1 MNEMRAN
8 PFAVASY
15 PLLARFRFA
24 KGPPSREEQLFRFLH
39 SAIAGG
45 SLAAGSRLPAS
56 RLLARE
62 LGTARQ
68 TVVAVFERL
77 QAEGLLTARRGDGTY
92 VADIAAAIAAR
103 PQRPAAPRVSRRAQ
117 AVDAAGSAAPG
128 VIRPLE
134 PGVPDLSD
142 FPFGVWARL
151 SGRFWRSSK
160 PQDLTYSDG
169 AGVPQLRQ
177 AISGFVSAFRGVP
190 CHPDQ
195 VVITAG
201 TQSGIMTAALLLT
214 DPGDLA
220 LVESPG
226 YRTAHHALRLA
237 GLQLAPLPVDWQ
249 GARPESADPAD
260 LARARLLLCAP
271 AHHYPL
277 GATTTLQRRQ
287 ELLAWAEAQDAAIIE
302 DDYDS
307 EFRYAGPPLPG
318 LAQLDQGRGRVIYA
332 GTLSKLLAP
341 GLRVGFLV
349 LPDPLIEPARGV
361 RLAIDRH
368 LSTPLQQVTAAFIAN
383 GHLAAHIRRMIPLY
397 AERRAALVA
406 ALEHHLG
413 SIARV
418 RGAETGLTLCAE
430 LPDAAMEAKAAALA
444 EALGLGCKPLSRFV
458 LEGQRPQ
465 HRGLVMGFATSPPE
479 VLEQAVADLARGLG
493 TRADAISGS

>member
-1 MNEMRAN
+1 MNEMRTN
-8 PFAVASY
+8 PFVLASY

-39 SAIAGG
+39 GAIVDG
-45 SLAAGSRLPAS
+45 SLPAGCRLPAS
-56 RLLARE
+56 RLLAGE
-62 LGTARQ
+62 LRTARQ
-68 TVVAVFERL
+68 TVVAVYERL
-77 QAEGLLTARRGDGTY
+77 QAEGLLSARQGDGTY
-92 VADIAAAIAAR
+92 VSEIAASIAAR
-103 PQRPAAPRVSRRAQ
+103 PRTPSAPRLSRRAR
-117 AVDAAGSAAPG
+117 AVDAAGSATPG

-134 PGVPDLSD
+134 PGVPDLSG

-151 SGRFWRSSK
+151 SGRFWRSCS
-160 PQDLTYSDG
+160 PGTLTYADG
-169 AGVPQLRQ
+169 AGLLQLRQ
-177 AISGFVSAFRGVP
+177 AVSGFVTAFRGVP
-190 CHPDQ
+190 CRAEQ

-201 TQSGIMTAALLLT
+201 TQSGVTTAAMLLT
-214 DPGDLA
+214 DPGDVA

-237 GLQLAPLPVDWQ
+237 GLELAPLPVDWQ
-249 GARPESADPAD
+249 GARPESANPAD
-260 LARARLLLCAP
+260 LDRARLLLCAP

-287 ELLAWAEAQDAAIIE
+287 ELLAWAEARDAAIIE

-341 GLRVGFLV
+341 GLRVGFLIM
-349 LPDPLIEPARGV
+349 PEPMVDAARAV

-406 ALEHHLG
+406 ALKTHLG
-413 SIARV
+413 DVARV

-430 LPDAAMEAKAAALA
+430 LSGPEMEARAARVA
-444 EALGLGCKPLSRFV
+444 EGLGLGCKPLSRFV
-458 LEGQRPQ
+458 LEGQEPQ
-465 HRGLVMGFATSPPE
+465 QHGLVMGFGTSPSD
-479 VLEQAVADLARGLG
+479 VLEQAIADLAKGLNN
-493 TRADAISGS
+493 